1 MEASRLQWRL
11 SLFRLPQ
18 YMKPRYEAVKF
29 WKPTAVS
36 LTSLDCTQ
44 VLADTKN
51 DRLTKEREDMPSFL
65 LNYLI
70 RQVVYFSFL
79 NSYISGHDR
88 PRSVSDFSCRF
99 VSFGHLWVS
108 KVADLRFFRCSL
120 GSRVLQSRICS
131 FPVSTRRQTPTRTPT
146 SLDSSKVSIL
156 HDIFWSGLVEA
167 PLQ

>member
-11 SLFRLPQ
+11 SLFRLLP

-70 RQVVYFSFL
+70 RQVVYFSLL
-79 NSYISGHDR
+79 NLYISSR
-88 PRSVSDFSCRF
+88 AVSQTSLAVLSVLAISEFK
-99 VSFGHLWVS
+99 

-120 GSRVLQSRICS
+120 GSRVLQSRICR